1 MKTQTVV
8 LIFTLRCILGCNHP
22 TENKESGLQGR
33 VYANAGPGF
42 FEYDRQCT
50 VMVSKIGI
58 AFTMEIATD
67 SLGSF
72 RIQLEPG
79 SYVLDV
85 KESPDIYTSGPYTVP
100 SGSFIDAKAYYYNA
114 MVLRYR

>member
-1 MKTQTVV
+1 MKTHIFVV
-8 LIFTLRCILGCNHP
+8 ILAAGYILGCDHP

-33 VYANAGPGF
+33 VYTNAGPGF
-42 FEYDRQCT
+42 FEYPHQCT
-50 VMVSKIGI
+50 VIVSKIGI

-67 SLGSF
+67 SLGTF

-85 KESPDIYTSGPYTVP
+85 KESPDKYSSGPYSVT
-100 SGSFIDAKAYYYNA
+100 SGVYIDTKAYYYNA
-114 MVLRYR
+114 MILKTR